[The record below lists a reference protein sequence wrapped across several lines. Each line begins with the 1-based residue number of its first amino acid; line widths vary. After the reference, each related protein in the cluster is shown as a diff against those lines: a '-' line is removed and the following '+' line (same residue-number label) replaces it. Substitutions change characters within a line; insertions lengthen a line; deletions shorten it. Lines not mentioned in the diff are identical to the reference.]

1 MNEKDEQ
8 QKELERNQAGGKE
21 ESSAADQQEDAVR
34 EVAASKEELSES
46 NDGSDPSTFV
56 NSDIERGHTAA
67 DGTDMDDKPSDNYS
81 GTEAGETA
89 AAGGKSNKGWMFVSI
104 GLVVLLAIALIK
116 PPFGGGSNEVVATVN
131 GVDIKKDQL
140 YDSMIELGGDSILDN
155 LINEELL
162 EQEAKKAGITV
173 TDEDVNKEIEEVK
186 KNFPS
191 EEEFNA
197 ALQQSNM
204 TLDDL
209 KKQIPRQV
217 QMRKLLEPKAKESVT
232 DEQVKQY
239 FDENKTTYDTP
250 EQVRASHILV
260 GTKEEAEAIMTQLKD
275 GADFAKLAQ
284 EKSTDPGSKDAG
296 GDLDFFGKGMME
308 ESFEKAAFALK
319 TPGEL
324 SPIVQ
329 TSHGYHIIK
338 FTEHKA
344 AATANFE
351 DHKAEIQESLI
362 STKISELSQTWIT
375 DLKANAK
382 ITNHLQKEPDPSTES
397 GAPAAPE
404 AG

>member
-1 MNEKDEQ
+1 LNEKDEQ
-8 QKELERNQAGGKE
+8 QKELERNKEGVKE
-21 ESSAADQQEDAVR
+21 ETKASAHPEGAAS
-34 EVAASKEELSES
+34 EVAASKEELPRHDES
-46 NDGSDPSTFV
+46 SDPATYV
-56 NSDIERGHTAA
+56 NSDMDHDDA
-67 DGTDMDDKPSDNYS
+67 DMDDKPDALNS
-81 GTEAGETA
+81 GTEEAEAA

-104 GLVVLLAIALIK
+104 GLIVLLAIALIK

-191 EEEFNA
+191 EEDFNA

-239 FDENKTTYDTP
+239 FEENKAMYDTP

-260 GTKEEAEAIMTQLKD
+260 GSNEEAEAILKQLKD
-275 GADFAKLAQ
+275 GEDFAKLAQ
-284 EKSTDPGSKDAG
+284 EKSIDTASKDAG

-308 ESFEKAAFALK
+308 EAFEKAAFALK

-344 AATANFE
+344 ATTANFE
-351 DHKAEIQESLI
+351 DNKAEIQESLI
-362 STKISELSQTWIT
+362 SNKISELSQTWLT

-382 ITNHLQKEPDPSTES
+382 ITNHLKKDTDTGAEG
-397 GAPAAPE
+397 GAPAAGE
-404 AG
+404 IK